1 MIYLFFL
8 IPLLLISC
16 NQDRVKDNSKNEI
29 IEYFI
34 PLSHRVEKD
43 VNEVFEEYWY
53 VPLETRDDALIEEL
67 YNIKN
72 IVIYQEDIYIGS
84 GNQLIIW
91 DKYGKIKRYL
101 YKKGEDPQSYFFLG
115 NFTIWPNGDIL
126 ISSANDIT
134 TYSNSFKFLRKWADH
149 ENIGYIEAITQFN
162 DSSYIIKNM
171 PIQGQSRYRIINPK
185 SGNLINSYDSIEK
198 ANKYISSYTNSF
210 ERLEG
215 HILSHGYQGNE
226 ILECTMDSTKIR
238 YRINIDNKIPPAGFW
253 AQDGKDYVQIVMEET
268 EKGYIGHIPDYVESK
283 ETILLSFKG
292 KRDDLNGIALIDK
305 KDGNARVLENIKF
318 DDNFRWLPK
327 QFFSLDEGWCAMLMY
342 PEDVLKKEEF
352 ARRFPGLDEESNPVL
367 FIGKLR

>member
-134 TYSNSFKFLRKWADH
+134 TYSNSFKFIRKWADH
-149 ENIGYIEAITQFN
+149 ENIG
-162 DSSYIIKNM
+162 
-171 PIQGQSRYRIINPK
+171 
-185 SGNLINSYDSIEK
+185 
-198 ANKYISSYTNSF
+198 
-210 ERLEG
+210 
-215 HILSHGYQGNE
+215 
-226 ILECTMDSTKIR
+226 
-238 YRINIDNKIPPAGFW
+238 
-253 AQDGKDYVQIVMEET
+253 
-268 EKGYIGHIPDYVESK
+268 
-283 ETILLSFKG
+283 
-292 KRDDLNGIALIDK
+292 
-305 KDGNARVLENIKF
+305 
-318 DDNFRWLPK
+318 
-327 QFFSLDEGWCAMLMY
+327 
-342 PEDVLKKEEF
+342 
-352 ARRFPGLDEESNPVL
+352 
-367 FIGKLR
+367 

>member
-1 MIYLFFL
+1 M
-8 IPLLLISC
+8 
-16 NQDRVKDNSKNEI
+16 KDNSKNEI

-134 TYSNSFKFLRKWADH
+134 TYSNSFKFIRKWADH

-210 ERLEG
+210 ERFEA

>member
-101 YKKGEDPQSYFFLG
+101 YKKEK
-115 NFTIWPNGDIL
+115 IL
-126 ISSANDIT
+126 NRTSS
-134 TYSNSFKFLRKWADH
+134 
-149 ENIGYIEAITQFN
+149 
-162 DSSYIIKNM
+162 
-171 PIQGQSRYRIINPK
+171 
-185 SGNLINSYDSIEK
+185 
-198 ANKYISSYTNSF
+198 
-210 ERLEG
+210 
-215 HILSHGYQGNE
+215 
-226 ILECTMDSTKIR
+226 
-238 YRINIDNKIPPAGFW
+238 
-253 AQDGKDYVQIVMEET
+253 
-268 EKGYIGHIPDYVESK
+268 
-283 ETILLSFKG
+283 
-292 KRDDLNGIALIDK
+292 
-305 KDGNARVLENIKF
+305 
-318 DDNFRWLPK
+318 
-327 QFFSLDEGWCAMLMY
+327 
-342 PEDVLKKEEF
+342 
-352 ARRFPGLDEESNPVL
+352 
-367 FIGKLR
+367 